1 MHNMIMR
8 RSTQAH
14 IFHVPGIGDIMLTAY
29 YQKTNDSVDR
39 PFYAADEIVAQ
50 IEPSVK
56 TAMYCFIRSHACK
69 APIAAAEGISITDK
83 RQSLPEEVVN
93 QYICYDQLDRYYMCP
108 MIASVFIYYIREEI
122 MRSLL
127 SAPQRVVQL

>member
-1 MHNMIMR
+1 MHNTIMR
-8 RSTQAH
+8 RSTDAH
-14 IFHVPGIGDIMLTAY
+14 IFNIPGIGDLKLTVF
-29 YQKTNDSVDR
+29 YQRNNDSVDR

-69 APIAAAEGISITDK
+69 APIAAAEDIPITDK
-83 RQSLPEEVVN
+83 RQSLPEEVMN

-127 SAPQRVVQL
+127 SVPARLVRA